1 MITYQRDVKKSS
13 AVECGRGDFLREVSS
28 QENNWKIDVRRAV
41 KAAVKADLEGEGVAA
56 IHTWLQNT
64 DYQKFLLNYQ
74 QHLKSKLAKEA
85 FAKKSDEDRLLL
97 WAESLK
103 QTLTAFIFSCNL
115 FDEVKRKKKRKDET
129 EYEVVERPRQL
140 KYCHLN
146 GLVMLDI
153 DHVGNPMEIW
163 YKLREMKDLM
173 SRVALVHISCS
184 GDGLRIVFT
193 ADINDGNLADN
204 QIVFAKALGDY
215 TPDRSCLDA
224 TRASFCPKE
233 NEILY
238 INEELLFNYY
248 DEEFDKRFTP
258 LYRKKKTQ
266 PLHHQFTTDDRADG
280 GVRVKTAAVAA
291 KDAQQ
296 GAGDVRT
303 VDVSADTLSAGSNTA
318 GTDPLRLTSQTQQG
332 QSPDVRQ
339 ASDFQSSIFN
349 FQCITWRGYDLQ
361 SIIDARYGDKLPCR
375 DDSNRHTESL
385 KLATDLLL
393 MLDGDK
399 ALVQRIVEAQPWVQ
413 EIIEER
419 NEDVEQTVESA
430 AGCIKEK
437 EKKYAESLPSKA
449 MLEAVKNVCGL
460 SYREIVKGVKESEEK
475 GFNGITKN
483 LEKWGAEIEAM
494 FEDYPMLRDVCTG
507 LKRSQYP
514 AAMFVAGG
522 CMMTLMTR
530 CWYRF
535 YHRPQNE
542 RRLNCSLY
550 IIGHPASNK
559 SMADDICEVLIAP
572 VEAADS
578 AGKAALN
585 RYKKDTK
592 KKAANKEGK
601 DKPQGIIRIH
611 PSRTSNGQLI
621 EDMLNAKEIVD
632 GKEMQLHMFTF
643 DTELDNSITL
653 QSGGSWINKQA
664 MELKAFHNEKDGQM
678 YQNSDSPVDEFRV
691 TWNYIYTGTP
701 IALKKKVNE
710 KNFGSGLSTRLTV
723 IPMPKTNFEM
733 IDFEEKTTIDW
744 QRLERMK
751 TWAFKLD
758 TRAGELPLWPL
769 VKQLYQWTKNR
780 MADCKEDDSEA
791 NELMLKR
798 VPYHALNFAAPFI
811 DMRHWEHIHQQG
823 NYWEGS
829 YEVDETDW
837 KLCELIARI
846 QYATQQHFFGVM
858 AEKYFD
864 DMNNDVQITGK
875 RHQQKSVDGYNR
887 LPDVFTKEDV
897 IKCFGYD
904 NDSSAKVKIK
914 RLQDDGIIEMANKV
928 FKNGRT
934 HFEYKK
940 VKLMI

>member
-1 MITYQRDVKKSS
+1 MITFQENTHFSQALPCTKEEFWEQVKKPSTAWRIDARRAIMA
-13 AVECGRGDFLREVSS
+13 AVEASKT
-28 QENNWKIDVRRAV
+28 Q
-41 KAAVKADLEGEGVAA
+41 GVAA
-56 IHTWLQNT
+56 LQTWLDNA
-64 DYQKFLLNYQ
+64 DYQKFLLKKQNMKRESARKAWAE
-74 QHLKSKLAKEA
+74 KSDADKLLA
-85 FAKKSDEDRLLL
+85 FAQE
-97 WAESLK
+97 LK
-103 QTLTAFIFSCNL
+103 ENLPAFIFSCRE
-115 FDEVKRKKKRKDET
+115 FDAISTANGKPFCHRRLAD
-129 EYEVVERPRQL
+129 
-140 KYCHLN
+140 CHLN
-146 GLVMLDI
+146 GLVMLDL
-153 DHVGNPMEIW
+153 DHVENPMQIW
-163 YKLREMKDLM
+163 YKLREMQELM
-173 SRVALVHISCS
+173 ERVALVHISCS

-193 ADINDGNLADN
+193 ADAEVGNLSDC
-204 QIVFAKALGDY
+204 QIVFANALGDY
-215 TPDRSCLDA
+215 QADRSCLDA

-258 LYRKKKTQ
+258 LYREKKTQ
-266 PLHHQFTTDDRADG
+266 PLHHQFAADDRADG
-280 GVRVKTAAVAA
+280 GVRAKTAAVAG

-318 GTDPLRLTSQTQQG
+318 GTDPLRLTSQTQLG

-339 ASDFQSSIFN
+339 GI
-349 FQCITWRGYDLQ
+349 WRGYDLQ
-361 SIIDARYGDKLPCR
+361 SIIDARYGDKLPCKA
-375 DDSNRHTESL
+375 DSNRHTESL
-385 KLATDLLL
+385 KLATDLML

-399 ALVQRIVEAQPWVQ
+399 ATVQRIVEAQPWVQ

-522 CMMTLMTR
+522 CLMTLMTR

-559 SMADDICEVLIAP
+559 SMADDISEVLMAP

-733 IDFEEKTTIDW
+733 IDFEEKTAIDW

-769 VKQLYQWTKNR
+769 VKRLYDWTKNR
-780 MADCKEDDSEA
+780 MADCAEDDSEA

-798 VPYHALNFAAPFI
+798 VSYHALNFAAPFI

-823 NYWEGS
+823 NYWEGT

-897 IKCFGYD
+897 IRCFGYD
-904 NDSSAKVKIK
+904 NPEAVRKKIY
-914 RLQDDGIIEMANKV
+914 RLTQASQIEIIKDGEEKG
-928 FKNGRT
+928 KYR
-934 HFEYKK
+934 
-940 VKLMI
+940 KLFGSMYD

>member
-28 QENNWKIDVRRAV
+28 QENNWKIDARRAV

-56 IHTWLQNT
+56 IHTWLENT
-64 DYQKFLLNYQ
+64 DYQKFLLNHQ

-85 FAKKSDEDRLLL
+85 FAKKSDEDKLLL

-280 GVRVKTAAVAA
+280 GVRVKTAAVATA
-291 KDAQQ
+291 PIEQ
-296 GAGDVRT
+296 GSGEERT
-303 VDVSADTLSAGSNTA
+303 VDAEPVENN
-318 GTDPLRLTSQTQQG
+318 
-332 QSPDVRQ
+332 DVK
-339 ASDFQSSIFN
+339 
-349 FQCITWRGYDLQ
+349 WRGYEIQ
-361 SIIDARYGDKLPCR
+361 GIIDARYGDKLPCR

-393 MLDGDK
+393 MLDGDQQ
-399 ALVQRIVEAQPWVQ
+399 LVQRIVEAQPWVR
-413 EIIEER
+413 EIIDER
-419 NEDVEQTVESA
+419 GEDVEKTVESA
-430 AGCIKEK
+430 ASCVAEK
-437 EKKYAESLPSKA
+437 EKKYAGSLPSKA
-449 MLEAVKNVCGL
+449 MLEAVKTATGL
-460 SYREIVKGVKESEEK
+460 TYQEIVKGTALRHPST
-475 GFNGITKN
+475 GSGTALGPSITQS
-483 LEKWGAEIEAM
+483 LEKWGEEIEAM
-494 FEDYPMLRDVCTG
+494 FEDFPMLRDACAG
-507 LKRSQYP
+507 LKRNQYP

-559 SMADDICEVLIAP
+559 SMADDICEVLMAP
-572 VEAADS
+572 VAAADQ

-601 DKPQGIIRIH
+601 DKPQGIIREH

-632 GKEMQLHMFTF
+632 GKEVQLHMFTF

-710 KNFGSGLSTRLTV
+710 KNFASGLSTRLTV

-769 VKQLYQWTKNR
+769 VKRLYDWTKNR

-798 VPYHALNFAAPFI
+798 VSYHALNFAAPFI
-811 DMRHWEHIHQQG
+811 DMRHWEQIHQHG
-823 NYWEGS
+823 NYWEGT

-846 QYATQQHFFGVM
+846 QYATQQHFFGVL

-875 RHQQKSVDGYNR
+875 RHAQKSVDGYNR

>member
-1 MITYQRDVKKSS
+1 MFVYQKNFFNPTLPVDE
-13 AVECGRGDFLREVSS
+13 AQFWAL
-28 QENNWKIDVRRAV
+28 V
-41 KAAVKADLEGEGVAA
+41 KATKWNETIDQFRETG
-56 IHTWLQNT
+56 
-64 DYQKFLLNYQ
+64 DQK
-74 QHLKSKLAKEA
+74 LKRGLP
-85 FAKKSDEDRLLL
+85 
-97 WAESLK
+97 
-103 QTLTAFIFSCNL
+103 AFIFQAT
-115 FDEVKRKKKRKDET
+115 FDET
-129 EYEVVERPRQL
+129 ESKKGVVGAWRKQSATRL
-140 KYCHLN
+140 T
-146 GLVMLDI
+146 GLVVMDV
-153 DHVGNPMEIW
+153 DHIEKP
-163 YKLREMKDLM
+163 REVFSSEELKVKSEELGIL
-173 SRVALVHISCS
+173 LVYVTPS
-184 GDGLRIVFT
+184 GHGLKIVFKART
-193 ADINDGNLADN
+193 EWGNLIDN
-204 QIVFAKALGDY
+204 QHAMAKVLGVEVDE
-215 TPDRSCLDA
+215 SCKDA
-224 TRASFCPKE
+224 SRMSFIGKESDILFIDKELFTYENKEFSDKFEPEYRA
-233 NEILY
+233 NH
-238 INEELLFNYY
+238 NGA
-248 DEEFDKRFTP
+248 T
-258 LYRKKKTQ
+258 
-266 PLHHQFTTDDRADG
+266 
-280 GVRVKTAAVAA
+280 KTAAVATQA
-291 KDAQQ
+291 AEQ
-296 GAGDVRT
+296 GTGEERT
-303 VDVSADTLSAGSNTA
+303 VDAEPVENN
-318 GTDPLRLTSQTQQG
+318 
-332 QSPDVRQ
+332 DVK
-339 ASDFQSSIFN
+339 
-349 FQCITWRGYDLQ
+349 WRGYDLQ
-361 SIIDARYGDKLPCR
+361 SIIDARYRDKLPCR

-385 KLATDLLL
+385 KLATDLLI

-399 ALVQRIVEAQPWVQ
+399 AKVEKIVESQTWVR
-413 EIIEER
+413 EIIDER
-419 NEDVEQTVESA
+419 GEDVEKTVESA
-430 AGCIKEK
+430 ASCVSEK
-437 EKKYAESLPSKA
+437 EKRAAGAIPSKV
-449 MLEAVKNVCGL
+449 MQEAVKYFCGR
-460 SYREIVKGVKESEEK
+460 SYQEILKGPSTGSGTVET
-475 GFNGITKN
+475 GRQGVQDITSS
-483 LEKWGAEIEAM
+483 LEKWGAEIESM
-494 FEDYPMLRDVCTG
+494 FEDFPILQDVCKG
-507 LKRSQYP
+507 LKRNQYP

-733 IDFEEKTTIDW
+733 IDFEEKTAIDW

-751 TWAFKLD
+751 SWAFKLD

-769 VKQLYQWTKNR
+769 VKRLYDWTKNR

-823 NYWEGS
+823 KYWEGT
-829 YEVDETDW
+829 YDVDETDW

-846 QYATQQHFFGVM
+846 QYATQQHFFGVL

-875 RHQQKSVDGYNR
+875 RHAQKSVDGYNR
-887 LPDVFTKEDV
+887 LPEVFTKEDV
-897 IKCFGYD
+897 IKCFGYKPE
-904 NDSSAKVKIK
+904 STACFMKIK
-914 RLQDDGIIEMANKV
+914 RMIDDHFVEKIEEGDDSGKY
-928 FKNGRT
+928 R
-934 HFEYKK
+934 
-940 VKLMI
+940 KLNQMFI